1 MSGGINFDTTSLGG
15 GGNYGGGYGYGYG
28 GGFGCG
34 IQPVI
39 DISNIFGHRGHH
51 DDHGFGKNCGCCA
64 PATCEQVNDVDRD
77 VLKSAF
83 STTEAVHDEGR
94 TVDRDVLE
102 AKFDLDRE
110 IILGDKCIQDKICE
124 STHLLEKRIDCVDK
138 DVLMGF
144 CDTNRHIDKVE
155 TLLTAGFCKVE
166 NQIKETALCQE
177 NKELARKVE
186 KLQDKINKKDTVS
199 EILAA
204 LGVTPVIAN
213 SSTIAG

>member
-15 GGNYGGGYGYGYG
+15 GGNYGGYGGYYG

-94 TVDRDVLE
+94 TVDRDVLITSNQTQGDICKAE
-102 AKFDLDRE
+102 HCIEDKVRDV
-110 IILGDKCIQDKICE
+110 GDKVIETSCKTNGHIDQVAFMLDKGQDKIKNMLIKGFDEVKCLIK
-124 STHLLEKRIDCVDK
+124 TTDLERS
-138 DVLMGF
+138 
-144 CDTNRHIDKVE
+144 
-155 TLLTAGFCKVE
+155 
-166 NQIKETALCQE
+166 
-177 NKELARKVE
+177 NKELAAKNDDLKERLRQQEV
-186 KLQDKINKKDTVS
+186 
-199 EILAA
+199 LAA
-204 LGVTPVIAN
+204 IT
-213 SSTIAG
+213 AGAATTA